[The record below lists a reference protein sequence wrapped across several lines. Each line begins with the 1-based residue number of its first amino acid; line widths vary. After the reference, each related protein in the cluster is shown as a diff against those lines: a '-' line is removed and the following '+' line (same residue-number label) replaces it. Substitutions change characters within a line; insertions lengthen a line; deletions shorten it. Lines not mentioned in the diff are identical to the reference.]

1 MDQPSEISDTFAFFG
16 WVVDV
21 PGFFDGC
28 LDLLDGKIDT
38 EEFKL
43 DRFIR
48 ITMPSA
54 SNLAAFNKMLFF
66 FLDLEREYYV

>member
-1 MDQPSEISDTFAFFG
+1 M
-16 WVVDV
+16 
-21 PGFFDGC
+21 
-28 LDLLDGKIDT
+28 LDGKIDT

-66 FLDLEREYYV
+66 LDLEREYYVTKTLIVQKASSYP